1 MLKLTEEQYEKLKP
15 YEKDLR
21 NAYKNSFVHMGGADF
36 NVVAD
41 IYDQVADKPLSKSQ
55 RSCNACRLRALKQLG
70 EAYENH
76 EKGKAEAEK
85 KKTNR
90 GRPRKLSDDRSG
102 EVE

>member
-76 EKGKAEAEK
+76 AAETVEK

-90 GRPRKLSDDRSG
+90 GRPRKLDDRGG